1 MRRLPVTPLLLGLLA
16 LPGCPGDDHPGNPR
30 VLWLAPD
37 MVETRVK
44 LIDSEPEPF

>member
-1 MRRLPVTPLLLGLLA
+1 MKSLAPLLIVALA
-16 LPGCPGDDHPGNPR
+16 GCPGDDDGNAS

-44 LIDSEPEPF
+44 LAEEEPDPY

>member
-1 MRRLPVTPLLLGLLA
+1 MKSLAPLLLAALA
-16 LPGCPGDDHPGNPR
+16 ACPGDDGNAP

-44 LIDSEPEPF
+44 LAEEEPDPY

>member
-1 MRRLPVTPLLLGLLA
+1 MKPRVVTPLLLGLV
-16 LPGCPGDDHPGNPR
+16 LPACPSDPTGNPR

-44 LIDSEPEPF
+44 LVDQEPDPF